1 MSGMEN
7 IDAIFREDP
16 LVRLVQPENFVGWVY
31 GIDYGTALVMTNDL
45 WKAKAL
51 GVPHNG
57 FLVAASFD
65 PEHYGKTPAAE
76 REVILLRVIGSSRLP
91 QDDELVQTR
100 IDHYQQQRS
109 AEASRDYD
117 DLTRN
122 QLQFGGLEC
131 RVLGTFYLG
140 EKGELSLGS
149 DLESFALAASLKVY
163 RPRGTALGAIVNHQD
178 PMRRAAAR
186 EDAERM
192 GLVAAEIPF
201 RIGTVRYTSTARMHR
216 GADAEL
222 VPVFIQPS
230 DLLARRTAVLGMTRT
245 GKSNMVKQT
254 VSVVKRVAD
263 ESGVKIGQVI
273 YDVNGEY
280 ANANQQDKGAIADVY
295 PDQTTRYRLLPAP
308 GFEELRTNFY
318 EQLSEGFGIVLREL
332 EDTGQLKG
340 GDYKQTFANL
350 TFDEPDKQEFGEHT
364 TWEVRVAAYRV
375 VLYKAGFA
383 APAGYI
389 VKFTANQKVRDVI
402 DAATKKA
409 LKDPKE
415 GLTLAEAAEWFACC
429 RVANNL
435 SALKSSGGGDWVDD
449 QLKVLMDMIVQK
461 RAGDA
466 FISGYRILAAATKYH
481 TPGRATDVA
490 DEIYRLLVDGR
501 IVILDLSVGPA
512 EIRERIA
519 RDVARKIFDSSMGIF
534 VEGKAPPNIVVYIE
548 EAHNLI
554 GKDQELT
561 DTWPRLAKEGAKYRI
576 ALVYATQ
583 EVTSVHPSIL
593 ANTENWFISH
603 LNNEREVKELT
614 RFYDFGDFADS
625 IIRAQDVGFTRVKT
639 LSGPYVIP
647 VQIDKFDPVAAKES
661 LGAAA
666 AKAKP
671 IMIEKA
677 PKVAAAPSKAAS

>member
-1 MSGMEN
+1 MDK
-7 IDAIFREDP
+7 IDAIFRDDP
-16 LVRLVQPENFVGWVY
+16 LVRLVQPENFVGWIY
-31 GIDYGTALVMTNDL
+31 GIDYGKALVMTNDL
-45 WKAKAL
+45 WKSRAL

-65 PEHYGKTPAAE
+65 PEHYGKTPVSE

-100 IDHYQQQRS
+100 IDHYQQQKG

-140 EKGELSLGS
+140 DKGELSLGS
-149 DLESFALAASLKVY
+149 DIESFALAASLKVY
-163 RPRGTALGAIVNHQD
+163 RPRGKALGAIVNHQD

-192 GLVAAEIPF
+192 GLKAAEIPF

-216 GADAEL
+216 GAEAEL

-318 EQLSEGFGIVLREL
+318 EQLSEGFGIILREL

-364 TWEVRVAAYRV
+364 SWEVRVAAYRV

-383 APAGYI
+383 APAGYK
-389 VKFTANQKVRDVI
+389 VKFTANQKVREAI
-402 DAATKKA
+402 DAAAKKT
-409 LKDPKE
+409 LTDPKD
-415 GLTLAEAAEWFACC
+415 GLTLAEAADWFTWC
-429 RVANNL
+429 RVANNAT
-435 SALKSSGGGDWVDD
+435 ALRSSGGGDWVDD

-481 TPGRATDVA
+481 TPGRVTDVA
-490 DEIYRLLVDGR
+490 DEIYKLLVAGR

-519 RDVARKIFDSSMGIF
+519 RDVARKIFDASMGIF
-534 VEGKAPPNIVVYIE
+534 VDGKAPPNIVVYIE

-583 EVTSVHPSIL
+583 EVTSVHASIL

-639 LSGPYVIP
+639 LSSPYVIP
-647 VQIDKFDPVAAKES
+647 VQIDKFDPETARQS
-661 LGAAA
+661 LSAAA

-671 IMIEKA
+671 IVIDEA
-677 PKVAAAPSKAAS
+677 SPPSKAGA